1 MRLVLPDLPSSRDLT
16 ALDTPRGP
24 ATFQEL
30 RAGARRWGARLLA
43 QGLEPGEVV
52 GLAGTLGRA
61 WVEAFHGVILAR
73 GVPAPLNPVWTPR
86 ERDGA
91 LEVLGVGRVLCP
103 EESPEPPPEKSP
115 GADLRPPEVDVPVV
129 RLLTSGTSG
138 SPEAVTLTAGNL
150 MASARASRERLAL
163 GSGDRWLAS
172 LSPAHVGG
180 IALLT
185 RGALLGSTLVLRGS
199 FRPDIFLE
207 LAQEGRITHAS
218 LVPTMLQRILEAW
231 GSRPAPPSL
240 RCILMGGAAS
250 PRELV
255 EEALALGFPLALTY
269 GLTEASSQVA
279 TAPPRLVRRKPGTVG
294 PPLPGV
300 RLRLG
305 KDGEILLK
313 GPTVAPGWAGPDG
326 WLHTG
331 DLARF
336 DDQGHLWIVGRLS
349 ERIISGG
356 VNVDPLEVE
365 EVLAAHDGVREVAV
379 VGVPDPTWGER
390 VVAAVVSLPEGSPS
404 AAGLEALA
412 RANLSPAKRPRE
424 VRFLEA
430 LPRNTNGKVDR
441 GRVRTILAGG

>member
-1 MRLVLPDLPSSRDLT
+1 M
-16 ALDTPRGP
+16 
-24 ATFQEL
+24 
-30 RAGARRWGARLLA
+30 
-43 QGLEPGEVV
+43 V
-52 GLAGTLGRA
+52 GLAGTLNRA
-61 WVEAFHGVILAR
+61 WVEAFHGVILAG

-86 ERDGA
+86 ERNRA
-91 LEVLGVGRVLCP
+91 LEVLGVGRVLCS

-129 RLLTSGTSG
+129 RLLTSGSSG

-150 MASARASRERLAL
+150 TASARASRERLAL
-163 GSGDRWLAS
+163 GPGDRWLAS

-185 RGALLGSTLVLRGS
+185 RGSLLGSTLVLRGP
-199 FRPDIFLE
+199 FRPDVFLE
-207 LAQEGRITHAS
+207 LAEKGRITHAS

-240 RCILMGGAAS
+240 RCILMGGDA
-250 PRELV
+250 PRRELV

-279 TAPPRLVRRKPGTVG
+279 TAPPPLVRRKPGTVG

-305 KDGEILLK
+305 EDGEILLQ
-313 GPTVAPGWAGPDG
+313 GPTVAPGRAAPDG

-331 DLARF
+331 DLARS
-336 DDQGHLWIVGRLS
+336 DDQGHLWMVGRLS

-365 EVLAAHDGVREVAV
+365 EVLAAHQGVREVAV
-379 VGVPDPTWGER
+379 VGVPDSTWGER
-390 VVAAVVSLPEGSPS
+390 VVAAVVPLPEGPPS
-404 AAGLEALA
+404 AAALEALA
-412 RANLSPAKRPRE
+412 RANLSPAKRPRG

-430 LPRNTNGKVDR
+430 LPRNANGKVDR
-441 GRVRTILAGG
+441 ARVRRILAGG

>member
-1 MRLVLPDLPSSRDLT
+1 
-16 ALDTPRGP
+16 
-24 ATFQEL
+24 
-30 RAGARRWGARLLA
+30 
-43 QGLEPGEVV
+43 
-52 GLAGTLGRA
+52 
-61 WVEAFHGVILAR
+61 
-73 GVPAPLNPVWTPR
+73 
-86 ERDGA
+86 
-91 LEVLGVGRVLCP
+91 
-103 EESPEPPPEKSP
+103 
-115 GADLRPPEVDVPVV
+115 
-129 RLLTSGTSG
+129 
-138 SPEAVTLTAGNL
+138 
-150 MASARASRERLAL
+150 
-163 GSGDRWLAS
+163 
-172 LSPAHVGG
+172 VGG

-185 RGALLGSTLVLRGS
+185 RGALLGSTLVLRGA

-294 PPLPGV
+294 PPLSGV

-313 GPTVAPGWAGPDG
+313 GPTVAPGRTGPDG

-331 DLARF
+331 DLARS

-390 VVAAVVSLPEGSPS
+390 VVAAVVPLPEGSPS